1 MAEMV
6 EEEMDTMVVGGKDV
20 LLTVIES
27 LFGIEWIALFKVSVI
42 KQITYLSTNP
52 IVLLITHFHPYC

>member
-27 LFGIEWIALFKVSVI
+27 LFV
-42 KQITYLSTNP
+42 
-52 IVLLITHFHPYC
+52 

>member
-6 EEEMDTMVVGGKDV
+6 EEVMDTMVVGGKDV
-20 LLTVIES
+20 LLIDIES

-42 KQITYLSTNP
+42 NK
-52 IVLLITHFHPYC
+52 

>member
-20 LLTVIES
+20 LLTVIKS
-27 LFGIEWIALFKVSVI
+27 LFV
-42 KQITYLSTNP
+42 
-52 IVLLITHFHPYC
+52 